1 MRLGLLTGM
10 SPAVRDQLFNG
21 AFPVY
26 SYLYTLRR
34 FMRMKEV
41 SGEQVEQFVGA
52 VSGKKLSVREV
63 EQLAHGYFRG
73 PESFRQEILKG
84 NLALPLEQIR
94 EVPQSP
100 DGCNEFERVLLSD
113 LEITQRYMQRVMGK
127 SQDQRL
133 QSRAFHA
140 PSNLLTAG
148 ILSRATAFIQT
159 WRQLHDRNG
168 QA

>member
-73 PESFRQEILKG
+73 PESFRQEILSNWLCPRTDGK
-84 NLALPLEQIR
+84 A
-94 EVPQSP
+94 P
-100 DGCNEFERVLLSD
+100 DPRV
-113 LEITQRYMQRVMGK
+113 QRV
-127 SQDQRL
+127 
-133 QSRAFHA
+133 RAGA
-140 PSNLLTAG
+140 A
-148 ILSRATAFIQT
+148 Q
-159 WRQLHDRNG
+159 
-168 QA
+168 